1 MFTGIVEHVSK
12 MKIRGSTL
20 VIENPFDDV
29 KIVDSIAINGVCL
42 TATEVGKHIT
52 FTCGLETL
60 KRTNLG
66 MWNGREAN
74 IERALPV
81 NGRFDG
87 HIVTGHI
94 DGTIKFLRSLKER
107 ETTCMTF
114 SMPMERWGI
123 AEKGSIAINGI
134 SLTIAKIDLDT
145 FTVQVIPHTF
155 DNTNLRTLRP
165 GDIVNYEIDVI
176 ARYLKRIYKG

>member
-1 MFTGIVEHVSK
+1 MFTGIVEYVSK
-12 MKIRGSTL
+12 MEIRGNTL

-29 KIVDSIAINGVCL
+29 KIGDSIAVNGVCL
-42 TATEVGKHIT
+42 TATAVGRHIT

-66 MWNGREAN
+66 IWNGREAN

-94 DGTIKFLRSLKER
+94 DGTIKFLKSLKER
-107 ETTCMTF
+107 ETTWMTF
-114 SMPMERWGI
+114 SMPRERWGI

-155 DNTNLRTLRP
+155 ENTNLRTLHP

-176 ARYLKRIYKG
+176 ARYLKGIYKG